1 MNLGQFLTAKSPL
14 PSGTVAQHL
23 AAIAASSGSGA
34 GRVVYCSQVTT
45 IAETTDLSVM
55 RKPKRTQ
62 QVAEQVPAER
72 SVSRKKNDIFSKMT
86 SSKNI
91 VVLFEADEIT
101 VTKRISQ
108 ISTVRRAADGL

>member
-1 MNLGQFLTAKSPL
+1 MTITTGEYLVSKSSL
-14 PSGTVAQHL
+14 PSGTAMAHWLSVQ
-23 AAIAASSGSGA
+23 SGD
-34 GRVVYCSQVTT
+34 RVVYCSQVTA

-62 QVAEQVPAER
+62 QVAEKVPAER

-108 ISTVRRAADGL
+108 ISTVRRAADRL